1 LKQKKPLITTDV
13 NFGAEGM
20 QHGTLRIPHSHGAF
34 ACGYIPT
41 PLWVAKGGVGPTVLL
56 IGASRGDEYEG
67 PVALMRLL
75 HEGAFEKVDGRLIVI
90 PSLNFPACRAGM
102 RMLPMDRVELDHAFP
117 GRRAGTATEMLAHYV
132 ETELLPLADYVLDM
146 HSGGASLNYLPTLIT
161 YPAQSEEERRKL
173 DLVVCG
179 FNPPRELVMDPLS
192 EDSVIGAGARRN
204 GAVFVSGEFGG
215 GASLSPS
222 AVEIVVCGLKGALA
236 ALGVIPGDAAPAS
249 HAIQRLR
256 VKPGEHYLH
265 APRSGVFEPLFV
277 LGQDVKA
284 GQLAGY
290 LYDQE
295 EPWREPEP
303 LYFEGDGLVVCVRTF
318 ALAEA
323 GDCLV
328 HLAEALRA

>member
-1 LKQKKPLITTDV
+1 MITTDV
-13 NFGAEGM
+13 NFEAEGL
-20 QHGTLRIPHSHGAF
+20 QHGILRIPYSHDAF
-34 ACGYIPT
+34 ACDYIPT

-56 IGASRGDEYEG
+56 IGASHRDEYDG

-75 HEGAFEKVDGRLIVI
+75 HEGAFETVSGRLIVI
-90 PSLNFPACRAGM
+90 PSFNCPAYRAGN
-102 RMLPMDRVELDHAFP
+102 RLLPIDRVEFDHAFS
-117 GRRAGTATEMLAHYV
+117 GRRAGSATETLAHYV
-132 ETELLPLADYVLDM
+132 ATELLPLADYVLDM

-161 YPAQSEEERRKL
+161 YPAKSEEERRKL
-173 DLVVCG
+173 DLVVRG
-179 FNPPRELVMDPLS
+179 FNPPRELVMDPLI
-192 EDSVIGAGARRN
+192 EDRGIGAGARRN

-215 GASLSPS
+215 GASVSPS
-222 AVEIVVCGLKGALA
+222 CVEIVVCGLKGALA
-236 ALGVIPGDAAPAS
+236 ALGMIPGGAAPAS
-249 HAIQRLR
+249 HAIERLR

-277 LGQDVKA
+277 LGQVVKA

-318 ALAEA
+318 ALVEA